1 MSIAE
6 LLESIEDG
14 DMPTSVAV
22 GHLADH
28 VPKWA
33 INAGLNAAISRAIDN
48 GINVSLSASRYAAPH
63 FGVTLH
69 DVRNERRAEAGSVDD
84 PLLAFL
90 TALARLTAARP

>member
-1 MSIAE
+1 MSLAD

-14 DMPTSVAV
+14 DLPTSAAV
-22 GHLADH
+22 GALSDH
-28 VPKWA
+28 VPTWA

-48 GINVSLSASRYAAPH
+48 GINVSLNASRYAAPH

-69 DVRNERRAEAGSVDD
+69 DVREDVRADGCSVDD

-90 TALARLTAARP
+90 TALARLEDSRP